1 MFKLSITNEI
11 PTLALADLVVC
22 IVFAIHALFWVV
34 LRIGA
39 RVYTRTKLQFNDYAI
54 FWAIFWGL
62 ALAGNSIT
70 TVSYGGLGHHI
81 SEIAELAPE
90 SIIPMLKVSMY
101 RKAKNKRISNSI
113 FVQTVLVGQF
123 TWALSNFGVKL
134 SIIDLYVKLFG
145 ANDIFCRVS
154 YFLVS
159 CVTGYLLLVVFIA
172 FFLYRPFAYKQN
184 P

>member
-1 MFKLSITNEI
+1 MGVAKRMFKLSITNEI
-11 PTLALADLVVC
+11 PTSALADLVVC
-22 IVFAIHALFWVV
+22 IVFAIHALFWVA

-70 TVSYGGLGHHI
+70 TVSYGGPGHHI

-90 SIIPMLKVSMY
+90 SIVPMLKVSMH

-113 FVQTVLVGQF
+113 LFRRFWLVNSPGHCQ
-123 TWALSNFGVKL
+123 
-134 SIIDLYVKLFG
+134 I
-145 ANDIFCRVS
+145 
-154 YFLVS
+154 
-159 CVTGYLLLVVFIA
+159 
-172 FFLYRPFAYKQN
+172 
-184 P
+184 